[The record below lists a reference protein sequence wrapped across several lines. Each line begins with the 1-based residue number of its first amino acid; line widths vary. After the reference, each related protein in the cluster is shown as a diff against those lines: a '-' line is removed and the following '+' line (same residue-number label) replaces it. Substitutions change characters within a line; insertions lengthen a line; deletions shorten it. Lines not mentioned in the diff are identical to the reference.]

1 MAGAWNDAKL
11 KFRPMTEESHAGAP
25 AKIPALLAS
34 GAGLLLSIL
43 AALWLR
49 SGQER
54 AWAEEVRKLAEDRA
68 EIIRGQLMR
77 SMEVLHAVGAFFTA
91 RSEITRGEFRA
102 FTERPLAR
110 QPELQALGW
119 DARVPG
125 PERPIWEA
133 RARAEGFPHFSFTEE
148 NHKGRIVP
156 ASQRDEYFPVFYLEY
171 RRKLWKQ
178 SSPPFTRVLVRGNTA
193 APASGSPL
201 PGVRLNSWGDSSAWS
216 PAPDAAPPFHSP

>member
-1 MAGAWNDAKL
+1 
-11 KFRPMTEESHAGAP
+11 MTEESHVGAP

-91 RSEITRGEFRA
+91 RSEITRGEFRV

-110 QPELQALGW
+110 QPELLELMGGQLCMESRPGRGSSFSLRMRESEGVEA
-119 DARVPG
+119 ARQMVETIELHQLILPEDLAARPG
-125 PERPIWEA
+125 MA
-133 RARAEGFPHFSFTEE
+133 AELHSAT
-148 NHKGRIVP
+148 
-156 ASQRDEYFPVFYLEY
+156 
-171 RRKLWKQ
+171 
-178 SSPPFTRVLVRGNTA
+178 VLKSCLR
-193 APASGSPL
+193 
-201 PGVRLNSWGDSSAWS
+201 
-216 PAPDAAPPFHSP
+216 